1 MGFFVSTAYIRDRVR
16 KVPFS
21 GKDPARGCARDF
33 SLGGAN
39 EQTTAETLIDI

>member
-1 MGFFVSTAYIRDRVR
+1 MGFFISAAYIRDRVR
-16 KVPFS
+16 KAPFS